1 MPAVTSKT
9 RHYDSPQQEAYL
21 NLWKTYDK
29 LKELEDNLFAEF
41 DLSAQQYNALRVLRS
56 VAPESISTSALGGM
70 LVTRAPDMTRL
81 LDKLERR
88 GLIQR
93 ERREENRRIVLV
105 AITPTGL
112 DLLKQLAEPVKQ
124 CHEMQ
129 LGHLNEKELKQL
141 TQLLAKARKEPTS
154 IRSEIGTE

>member
-9 RHYDSPQQEAYL
+9 RHFDSPQQEAYL

-29 LKELEDNLFAEF
+29 LKEIEDDVFAEY

-56 VAPESISTSALGGM
+56 VAPESMSTSALGGM

-88 GLIQR
+88 GFVQR

-105 AITPTGL
+105 AITSQGQ
-112 DLLKQLAEPVKQ
+112 DLLKKLAEPVKK
-124 CHEMQ
+124 CHETQ
-129 LGHLNEKELKQL
+129 LGHLSEKELKHL
-141 TQLLAKARKEPTS
+141 TQLLAKARGEST
-154 IRSEIGTE
+154 